1 MKNQN
6 KDLTMNDSSVNSP
19 VIPNP
24 QGKVVP
30 VKEDPSFSSLEPAFK
45 QEVVQ
50 AGGIDSLIQSTCGC
64 KKQDVS
70 QDLYVK
76 CVQACAGGSEDV
88 DLTKEMPTILHAIG
102 EMAPQDVVESA
113 LITSFWALHSRGM
126 KMLSSSSYAVNA
138 NLATKLIRTSHETLE
153 ALLKWRRRGEQRIV
167 IQHVNVEGS
176 VGNLVA
182 GGGVVAKLESS
193 PQPTGGIIDAS
204 QT

>member
-1 MKNQN
+1 MENQN
-6 KDLTMNDSSVNSP
+6 KDLTVSDNPVNPP
-19 VIPNP
+19 VLPDP
-24 QGKVVP
+24 QGLAVS

-64 KKQDVS
+64 NQQDVS
-70 QDLYVK
+70 RDLYVK
-76 CVQACAGGSEDV
+76 CVQACSGGSEDV

-113 LITSFWALHSRGM
+113 LITSFWALHSQGM
-126 KMLSSSSYAVNA
+126 KMLSSGSYDVNA
-138 NLATKLIRTSHETLE
+138 NLATKLFRTSHETLD

-167 IQHVNVEGS
+167 ILHVNVEGS

-193 PQPTGGIIDAS
+193 PQHLGGTIDAS
-204 QT
+204 